1 MKNLWKIMAAML
13 VIALPFVVAACGD
26 DDEEPQPVT
35 YTYRWTLEN
44 VDLPSGSTVE
54 QRQAALNA
62 QSAINVLIV
71 QEFTT
76 RKFTVDATSQKLTVT
91 TMDNVADWD
100 DKVKR
105 AVSTLKGMDALAEA
119 AEALPNDAKI
129 VVKRDN
135 AKNAI
140 VDEKLR

>member
-44 VDLPSGSTVE
+44 VDLPSGSTQQ
-54 QRQAALNA
+54 QRQAALDA
-62 QSAINVLIV
+62 QGAINALIV

-76 RKFTVDATSQKLTVT
+76 RKFTVDAINQKLTVT

-119 AEALPNDAKI
+119 AEALPSDAKI